1 MAAVVIELG
10 LLAIQY
16 RPNHR
21 NGVALPGGD
30 RRHVTLAPVPR
41 WRSRSK
47 LGGETLSKEVLAME
61 PTGYGPKI
69 MVGID
74 GSPGS
79 TAALGWAMRE
89 APLRN
94 ASVEA
99 LFVWQTPSLAYSAPG
114 FIPFSEAEIEDQ
126 GRRALE
132 QSLAALP
139 EASDVKVYLRVN
151 EGNPAEVIARVAN
164 EPEVGLVVVGT
175 RGHGGVAGLLLGS
188 VSHSLTHTST
198 KPLVIVPRDW
208 PPLDPAQVRPRV
220 VVGVDGSKPADEAL
234 RWAAEEAVLREC
246 TLQAVMVYSS
256 PLPVLPAHVPLGAP
270 KGGFDRYDRVREMLE
285 RAVGRVYTGTTSL
298 ELSVAE
304 GSPARTLVRLA
315 EQTHML
321 VVGTRGFGRAH
332 EAVSGSVSHAC
343 SHRATVPIAV
353 IPHGKGSSAYCT

>member
-1 MAAVVIELG
+1 
-10 LLAIQY
+10 
-16 RPNHR
+16 
-21 NGVALPGGD
+21 
-30 RRHVTLAPVPR
+30 
-41 WRSRSK
+41 
-47 LGGETLSKEVLAME
+47 ME
-61 PTGYGPKI
+61 PTGSGPKI
-69 MVGID
+69 MVGLD

-89 APLRN
+89 APLRR

-139 EASDVKVYLRVN
+139 EALDVKVYLRVN

-208 PPLDPAQVRPRV
+208 PALDPAQVRPRV
-220 VVGVDGSKPADEAL
+220 VVGVDGSKPADDAL

-246 TLQAVMVYSS
+246 TLQAVMVWSS
-256 PLPVLPAHVPLGAP
+256 PHGVPQ
-270 KGGFDRYDRVREMLE
+270 GGGGRCERVREMLE
-285 RAVGRVYTGTTSL
+285 RAVGRVYTGTAPL

-315 EQTHML
+315 EQTQML